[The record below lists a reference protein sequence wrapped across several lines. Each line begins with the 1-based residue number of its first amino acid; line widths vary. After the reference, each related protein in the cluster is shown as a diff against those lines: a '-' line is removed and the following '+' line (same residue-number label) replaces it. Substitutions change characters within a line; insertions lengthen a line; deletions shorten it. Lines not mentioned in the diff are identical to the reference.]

1 MKKAVLSL
9 LPALATPCKAAP
21 AKIGLL
27 AVGRR
32 GCASVLKH
40 FCTFRKLNDPKLA
53 LEIKIFQ
60 IPPPNLTKNIFC
72 IFFRLNHPKGAGGDQ
87 S

>member
-32 GCASVLKH
+32 NAFAYGDVRTRKASH
-40 FCTFRKLNDPKLA
+40 TCEA
-53 LEIKIFQ
+53 CSAAAQ
-60 IPPPNLTKNIFC
+60 AC
-72 IFFRLNHPKGAGGDQ
+72 
-87 S
+87 